1 MILYLFPEN
10 VCQTDGI
17 RDDIFGVDFLKNL
30 PEFELIF
37 TRLVKQG
44 HSLWLVGII
53 YRPKSLL
60 VLRIEIKSGA
70 PACPMRP
77 WSA

>member
-1 MILYLFPEN
+1 MILYLFLEDA
-10 VCQTDGI
+10 CQTDGI
-17 RDDIFGVDFLKNL
+17 RDDIFGVDFLKIF

-37 TRLVKQG
+37 TRLVNHG
-44 HSLWLVGII
+44 HSLWLAGII
-53 YRPKSLL
+53 YRLKNLL
-60 VLRIEIKSGA
+60 VLRIEVKSGA